1 MNYKVYSEK
10 LTKAL
15 EQNILKVF
23 FLRWL
28 SSTSHKDIGTLYFIF
43 GAFCSI
49 IGTLLSILVRL
60 ELAYPGDV
68 LFEDHHTYNVVVT
81 AHAFVMIF
89 FVVMPI
95 MMGGFGNWL
104 VPVMVN
110 APDMAYPRLNNIS
123 FWLLPPALFLLLSS
137 SFWQI
142 LVQGTGWDSLST
154 FI

>member
-1 MNYKVYSEK
+1 MFEKIQIKIKEIFSFEKINFFFEKVN
-10 LTKAL
+10 L
-15 EQNILKVF
+15 VF
-23 FLRWL
+23 LMRWFC
-28 SSTSHKDIGTLYFIF
+28 STSHKDIGTLYFIF

-49 IGTLLSILVRL
+49 IGTLLSILIRL

-104 VPVMVN
+104 VPIMLA
-110 APDMAYPRLNNIS
+110 APDRRIR
-123 FWLLPPALFLLLSS
+123 
-137 SFWQI
+137 
-142 LVQGTGWDSLST
+142 G
-154 FI
+154 